1 MSEHSGPRAPI
12 SDRLDRPSGVLRLG
26 PRRIGDFLLV
36 AQLGDDALGSVYR
49 ALHTLDGRF
58 MRLRV
63 LQSPELSPDAVQ
75 AAARRQT
82 DRQGPAHDDAPGN
95 AGLQIADGIPYLVW
109 PDNNGWTLDFVL
121 TRARAGGWA
130 LPVEFALLVAERAA
144 AEIEKAYL
152 SCPAGDVPFHGALWP
167 GFVGISSD
175 AEVRVVGFG
184 LSEAIRPALPR
195 PRMWRDVAPYIAPE
209 VREGKPIGQTSDVYS
224 IGVLLVELLTGRR
237 ASADTPPQRWRADDD
252 FSQDVSLLLRFALAD
267 SRERFSSVVD
277 LHESLKSIIAACPF
291 EPSPAD
297 LALFLYDLLN
307 PESRKTRTPFD
318 GNSTNP
324 LSADR
329 RIEPASPATTAPAR
343 PFPPTPVPALRLER
357 LTTRLARLASRGA
370 RGPLSRPRSW
380 ARAAGIA
387 AAIAGLV
394 LIEGPFRSLRPPT
407 LVGAPGV
414 PAVVLPAVP
423 AEPTPAG
430 WIAVTSPARNPF
442 EPASDARQIPPRAA
456 APSTLAR
463 NAATRRRADASPET
477 EALRLKVGLARIA
490 AERLD
495 AAQHAAE
502 EFDRGRE
509 IEREAQ
515 QLYFHRHYLEAR
527 GAYSQALNL
536 FSAAETLSRQE
547 RVRKIQL
554 EAVQSR

>member
-1 MSEHSGPRAPI
+1 MSEHSGPRSPI

-82 DRQGPAHDDAPGN
+82 DRQGSAHDDPPGH

-144 AEIEKAYL
+144 AEIERAYL
-152 SCPAGDVPFHGALWP
+152 SCPAGDPPFHGALWP

-184 LSEAIRPALPR
+184 LSEVIRPALPR

-224 IGVLLVELLTGRR
+224 IGVLLVELLTSRR
-237 ASADTPPQRWRADDD
+237 ASADTPPPLWRADDD

-267 SRERFSSVVD
+267 FRERFSSIAD
-277 LHESLKSIIAACPF
+277 LHESLKNIIAACPF

-307 PESRKTRTPFD
+307 PESRKTRAPFD

-324 LSADR
+324 LSPDR
-329 RIEPASPATTAPAR
+329 RIEPAPPATRAPAR
-343 PFPPTPVPALRLER
+343 PLPPIPVPALRLER
-357 LTTRLARLASRGA
+357 LSTRLARLASRGA
-370 RGPLSRPRSW
+370 LGPLSRPRSW

-387 AAIAGLV
+387 ASIAGLV
-394 LIEGPFRSLRPPT
+394 MIEGPFRSLRPPA
-407 LVGAPGV
+407 LAGAQAV
-414 PAVVLPAVP
+414 PAVVLPAAP
-423 AEPTPAG
+423 AERTPAG
-430 WIAVTSPARNPF
+430 WVAVTSLARNPF
-442 EPASDARQIPPRAA
+442 EPASAPRQILPRAA
-456 APSTLAR
+456 APLAR
-463 NAATRRRADASPET
+463 SASAHQRSDVSPET
-477 EALRLKVGLARIA
+477 EALRLKVGLARVA

-495 AAQHAAE
+495 AAQHAAD

-515 QLYFHRHYLEAR
+515 QLYSHRHYLEAR

-536 FSAAETLSRQE
+536 FAAAETLSRQE
-547 RVRKIQL
+547 RVRQIQL
-554 EAVQSR
+554 EAVQNR

>member
-1 MSEHSGPRAPI
+1 
-12 SDRLDRPSGVLRLG
+12 
-26 PRRIGDFLLV
+26 
-36 AQLGDDALGSVYR
+36 
-49 ALHTLDGRF
+49 

-63 LQSPELSPDAVQ
+63 LQSPELSPDAVR
-75 AAARRQT
+75 AAA
-82 DRQGPAHDDAPGN
+82 GEAPGR
-95 AGLQIADGIPYLVW
+95 AGLRIADGVPYLIW

-152 SCPAGDVPFHGALWP
+152 SCPAGESPFHGALWP
-167 GFVGISSD
+167 GFVGISAD
-175 AEVRVVGFG
+175 AEVRVEGFG
-184 LSEAIRPALPR
+184 LSEVIRPALAK

-209 VREGKPIGQTSDVYS
+209 VREGKPIGQTADVYS

-237 ASADTPPQRWRADDD
+237 ASADTPPPRWRADDD

-267 SRERFSSVVD
+267 SRERFSSIAD
-277 LHESLKSIIAACPF
+277 LHRSLKDIIAACPF

-307 PESRKTRTPFD
+307 PESRKTRAPFD
-318 GNSTNP
+318 GTSTNP
-324 LSADR
+324 LSPDR
-329 RIEPASPATTAPAR
+329 RLEPGPPAITPAAR
-343 PFPPTPVPALRLER
+343 PRPVMPVPALRPER
-357 LTTRLARLASRGA
+357 RTRRLARLVSRASPGA
-370 RGPLSRPRSW
+370 LPLPVW
-380 ARAAGIA
+380 ARAAGVA

-394 LIEGPFRSLRPPT
+394 LIEAPFRSMRPPT
-407 LVGAPGV
+407 LAGARGI
-414 PAVVLPAVP
+414 PAVVLPA
-423 AEPTPAG
+423 AAAGPTPAEG
-430 WIAVTSPARNPF
+430 VPVTSLERNSSGA
-442 EPASDARQIPPRAA
+442 ASASVPRQNPPRAA
-456 APSTLAR
+456 DAPRVAR
-463 NAATRRRADASPET
+463 NASARQRPDASQET

-515 QLYFHRHYLEAR
+515 QLFFHRHYLEAR
-527 GAYSQALNL
+527 GAYSQALDL
-536 FSAAETLSRQE
+536 FAAAETLSRQE
-547 RVRKIQL
+547 RVRQIQL